1 MCVHTMALVFDRNP
15 EFPVDPRFSSFGLK
29 RKRKRGR
36 PKNIGGALD
45 RRVPRAADQ
54 GEADQGEEI
63 EEGELLRGE
72 VGPNIAPMEEEIG
85 GEEGGDEEEGWVM
98 GPNILPMERGG
109 EERGGEDEEVGTDE
123 VEEEAEPPGQHT
135 RFGPRWANFVRNL
148 IE

>member
-1 MCVHTMALVFDRNP
+1 MCIHTMALVFDRNP

-29 RKRKRGR
+29 SERGR
-36 PKNIGGALD
+36 PKNIGMALD
-45 RRVPRAADQ
+45 HTDQ
-54 GEADQGEEI
+54 REEI
-63 EEGELLRGE
+63 EEGELPRGE
-72 VGPNIAPMEEEIG
+72 VGLNKAPMEEKIG

-109 EERGGEDEEVGTDE
+109 EERGGEDEEVGTNE
-123 VEEEAEPPGQHT
+123 EEEEAEPPGQHT